1 LRCFGRAAQDAAV
14 DDEDV
19 RLIMVTLLDVR
30 AGVDRLVTELLHE
43 DEDGPGEEEE
53 A

>member
-1 LRCFGRAAQDAAV
+1 V

-19 RLIMVTLLDVR
+19 RVIMVTLLDVR
-30 AGVDRLVTELLHE
+30 AGVDRLVTELLDE
-43 DEDGPGEEEE
+43 DEDGSGEEEE